1 MEYCSGLKK
10 KEVMPFAA
18 TWMDLERIISSEV
31 SQKGKD
37 KYYVVSLK
45 CGIQTL
51 TQTNLSV
58 KQKLTHTYHQK
69 LCKSGDDGIV
79 FLKSTERKISRS
91 LYVQIDSLQKNQENA
106 IKNFGTAFLPNILP
120 SLF

>member
-18 TWMDLERIISSEV
+18 TWIDLERIISSEV

-58 KQKLTHTYHQK
+58 KQKLTHTYHNV
-69 LCKSGDDGIV
+69 CCPKSPCDR
-79 FLKSTERKISRS
+79 KESTGNILLVSRS
-91 LYVQIDSLQKNQENA
+91 LR
-106 IKNFGTAFLPNILP
+106 
-120 SLF
+120 